1 MFDIMNYAEKN
12 HVEID
17 VRPGTNPVVWEF
29 FIRDR
34 QLDIVQFTQIHSREL
49 DRQSN
54 PDWYIEQRCES
65 MMEAVREEL
74 RQAVMTYND
83 HSGRSAE
90 VSAEIEALR
99 NEE

>member
-65 MMEAVREEL
+65 ARPEPPVISPGLRVCNPESPAAVP
-74 RQAVMTYND
+74 V
-83 HSGRSAE
+83 
-90 VSAEIEALR
+90 
-99 NEE
+99 

>member
-34 QLDIVQFTQIHSREL
+34 QLDIVQFTQIHSRER

-65 MMEAVREEL
+65 LMEAVREARAARNL
-74 RQAVMTYND
+74 SMA
-83 HSGRSAE
+83 SGM
-90 VSAEIEALR
+90 
-99 NEE
+99 